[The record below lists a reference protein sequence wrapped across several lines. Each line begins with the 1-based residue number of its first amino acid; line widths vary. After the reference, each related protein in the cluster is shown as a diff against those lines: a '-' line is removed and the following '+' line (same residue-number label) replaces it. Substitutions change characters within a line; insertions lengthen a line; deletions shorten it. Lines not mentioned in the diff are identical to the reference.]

1 VAGAR
6 RVKGAASFG
15 APLSESPAEP
25 LPVGSPRE
33 LLAAVMHR
41 LLHPRTVVL
50 ETRRP
55 VEVPVITETK
65 RLWVL
70 GDRPAAVRYAYESS
84 LADVERAFQ
93 VHFPADWTHEDILE
107 RGTSPEMGSVPDF
120 LVQLLRL
127 YEPIRYGGTD
137 VQPGR
142 SPEPLLQSIYA
153 HPKMWGLYIAAVPA
167 TPDGGTPAPATAA
180 TPQETP

>member
-1 VAGAR
+1 
-6 RVKGAASFG
+6 
-15 APLSESPAEP
+15 
-25 LPVGSPRE
+25 
-33 LLAAVMHR
+33 MHR
-41 LLHPRTVVL
+41 LLHPRAVVL

-65 RLWVL
+65 RLWVN
-70 GDRPAAVRYAYESS
+70 GERPAAVRYAYEAA
-84 LADVERAFQ
+84 LADVERAFD
-93 VHFPADWTHEDILE
+93 VRFPADWTHEDILE

-127 YEPIRYGGTD
+127 YEPIRYGANGAD
-137 VQPGR
+137 ANR

-167 TPDGGTPAPATAA
+167 SPEPALPTGSRTPKEAL
-180 TPQETP
+180 